1 MKPNEINQPLSER
14 QQRVVDTLLGLG
26 IDFDIKFHPP
36 LGSIEESLAYWG
48 KFEATHCKNLFF
60 RNHKGNKHY
69 LVIFDC
75 MHQMDIHD
83 LEQRLH
89 QGKLTFASEARMEK
103 YLGLKPGSVSPF
115 GLINDENHEVH
126 LFIDKNLLNAPR
138 LSFHPN
144 DNTGTIIISQEDFI
158 KFLEAMGNTYEFIEL
173 YD

>member
-1 MKPNEINQPLSER
+1 MKPSEINQPLSER
-14 QQRVVDTLLGLG
+14 QQKVVDTLLGLG

-48 KFEATHCKNLFF
+48 KFEATHCK
-60 RNHKGNKHY
+60 
-69 LVIFDC
+69 
-75 MHQMDIHD
+75 IHD

-158 KFLEAMGNTYEFIEL
+158 KFLEAMGNSYEFVEL

>member
-1 MKPNEINQPLSER
+1 
-14 QQRVVDTLLGLG
+14 
-26 IDFDIKFHPP
+26 
-36 LGSIEESLAYWG
+36 
-48 KFEATHCKNLFF
+48 
-60 RNHKGNKHY
+60 
-69 LVIFDC
+69 

-115 GLINDENHEVH
+115 GLINDTEHHVH
-126 LFIDKNLLNAPR
+126 LFIDKNLQKAPR

-158 KFLEAMGNTYEFIEL
+158 KFLEAMGNTYDFIEL

>member
-1 MKPNEINQPLSER
+1 MKPSEINQPLSER
-14 QQRVVDTLLGLG
+14 QQKVVDTLLGLG

-69 LVIFDC
+69 LVIFEC

-89 QGKLTFASEARMEK
+89 QGKL
-103 YLGLKPGSVSPF
+103 
-115 GLINDENHEVH
+115 
-126 LFIDKNLLNAPR
+126 NAFR
-138 LSFHPN
+138 
-144 DNTGTIIISQEDFI
+144 
-158 KFLEAMGNTYEFIEL
+158 KMY
-173 YD
+173 